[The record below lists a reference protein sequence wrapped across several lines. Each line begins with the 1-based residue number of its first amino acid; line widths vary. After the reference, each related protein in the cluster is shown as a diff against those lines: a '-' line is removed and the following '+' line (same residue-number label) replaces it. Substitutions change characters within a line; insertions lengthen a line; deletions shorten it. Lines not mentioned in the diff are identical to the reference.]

1 MKKKV
6 ATSMQA
12 RKTALKGHN
21 NQMPRWFYAFVPFK
35 IATGGSSQV
44 IPLYAVDLGAGAGE
58 VGLLN
63 ALSTLASTVG
73 TVFWGRLSDKTLKR
87 KVFIL
92 MGLLSVSIFLTLLA
106 FAESFWDLLMI
117 NTVYSFFL
125 ASTVSIPIVLLFR
138 NVRKTRWDEAVGKFN
153 KIGGWAWVLGL
164 LAGFALIRFL
174 SFRQLL
180 FFFAIVNAPGF
191 IVALKTI
198 REAPVYLHR
207 GNIKPFVTQVIQK
220 GRYLPNFLVHL
231 PTKLN
236 VSPKFVGF
244 YLSSI
249 LFWVSSGMYVT
260 QLPVFL
266 IKSGLTSQEI
276 FGLALLNSSTSAML
290 YQRVGLKLKSR
301 NPALALTQGYL
312 FRSFGILLLL
322 LPLNV
327 PYALLVSAVGSY
339 VLCGYSWSYI
349 SVSSTSLIG
358 RMSSPKEQG
367 SVLATANLINSSGF
381 VLGSLAG
388 GFVVSQGDFPLNFAV
403 ASSMSLLAVVPVL
416 SLIGFS
422 FAFLTPSQIRR
433 RN

>member
-1 MKKKV
+1 
-6 ATSMQA
+6 
-12 RKTALKGHN
+12 
-21 NQMPRWFYAFVPFK
+21 
-35 IATGGSSQV
+35 
-44 IPLYAVDLGAGAGE
+44 
-58 VGLLN
+58 
-63 ALSTLASTVG
+63 
-73 TVFWGRLSDKTLKR
+73 
-87 KVFIL
+87 
-92 MGLLSVSIFLTLLA
+92 
-106 FAESFWDLLMI
+106 
-117 NTVYSFFL
+117 
-125 ASTVSIPIVLLFR
+125 
-138 NVRKTRWDEAVGKFN
+138 
-153 KIGGWAWVLGL
+153 
-164 LAGFALIRFL
+164 
-174 SFRQLL
+174 
-180 FFFAIVNAPGF
+180 
-191 IVALKTI
+191 TI

-207 GNIKPFVTQVIQK
+207 SNIKPFVIQVIQK

-231 PTKLN
+231 PTKLK
-236 VSPKFVGF
+236 VSPKFAGF

-312 FRSFGILLLL
+312 FRGLGILLLL
-322 LPLNV
+322 LPSNV
-327 PYALLVSAVGSY
+327 PYALLISAVGSY
-339 VLCGYSWSYI
+339 ILMGYSWSYI

-388 GFVVSQGDFPLNFAV
+388 GFIVSQVDFALNFAI